1 MKAAL
6 EFGFALVLCC
16 AGPIVASAQQAPAP
30 AVPAPAAPSS
40 PATLNSELDK
50 ELSLVEQQVVGV
62 ADAMPED
69 KYSFAP
75 TTGEFKGVR
84 TFGDQVKHIAGAN
97 TFFYGSILGTPPP
110 PREAA
115 AAYTTKAQMMQYLRD
130 SFALGHKA
138 IASITPDNAFTPMQ
152 SRLPFNTRFAIAA
165 WACTHAYDIY
175 GQMVEYLRMN
185 GIVPPAS
192 RQRTE

>member
-1 MKAAL
+1 MRAVSG
-6 EFGFALVLCC
+6 FGFAVVLCC
-16 AGPIVASAQQAPAP
+16 AGAVTCFAQQAPA
-30 AVPAPAAPSS
+30 AASQSS
-40 PATLNSELDK
+40 PATISSELDK
-50 ELSLVEQQVVGV
+50 ELSLVEEQVVGA

-75 TTGEFKGVR
+75 TNGEFKTVR
-84 TFGDQVKHIAGAN
+84 NFGDQVKHIAGAN
-97 TFFYGSILGTPPP
+97 YYFYSSILGTPPP
-110 PREAA
+110 AQGSA
-115 AAYTTKAQMMQYLRD
+115 AAYTTKAQIMQYLRD

-138 IASITPDNAFTPMQ
+138 IASITPDNALLPVQT
-152 SRLPFNTRFAIAA
+152 RLPFKTRFALAA
-165 WACTHAYDIY
+165 WASTHAYDIY

>member
-1 MKAAL
+1 MRAAVRV
-6 EFGFALVLCC
+6 GFAFVLCC
-16 AGPIVASAQQAPAP
+16 AGAIACSAQQP
-30 AVPAPAAPSS
+30 PAAAAPPS
-40 PATLNSELDK
+40 PATISSELDK
-50 ELSLVEQQVVGV
+50 ELSFVEEQVVGA

-75 TTGEFKGVR
+75 TAGEFKTVR
-84 TFGDQVKHIAGAN
+84 NFGDQVKHIAGAN
-97 TFFYGSILGTPPP
+97 YYFYSSVLGTPPP
-110 PREAA
+110 AREVA
-115 AAYTTKAQMMQYLRD
+115 AAYTTKAQIMQFLRD

-138 IASITPDNAFTPMQ
+138 IASITPDNALLPVQT
-152 SRLPFNTRFAIAA
+152 RLPFKTRFALAA
-165 WACTHAYDIY
+165 WATTHAYDIY